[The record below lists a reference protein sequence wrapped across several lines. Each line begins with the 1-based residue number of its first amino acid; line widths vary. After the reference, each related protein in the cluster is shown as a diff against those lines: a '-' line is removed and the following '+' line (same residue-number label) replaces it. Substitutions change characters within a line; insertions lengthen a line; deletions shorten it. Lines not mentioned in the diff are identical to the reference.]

1 MLKGLKIRVTVPK
14 VLLMYGS
21 EIVIDSSSLCVSV
34 VFVLSVTVDVN
45 KIVAIIVLEENK
57 SKMFVFVTKA
67 VR

>member
-45 KIVAIIVLEENK
+45 KIVAITVLEENK
-57 SKMFVFVTKA
+57 S
-67 VR
+67 

>member
-57 SKMFVFVTKA
+57 S
-67 VR
+67 